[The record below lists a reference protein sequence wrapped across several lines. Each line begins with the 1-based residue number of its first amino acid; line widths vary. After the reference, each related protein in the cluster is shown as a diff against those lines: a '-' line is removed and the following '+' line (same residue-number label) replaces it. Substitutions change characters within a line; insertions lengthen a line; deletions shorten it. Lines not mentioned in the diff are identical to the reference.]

1 MTKEH
6 DQSSLNTDIIKGN
19 VDKVIE
25 HLADTNLSSVE
36 IQILLATTIRSR
48 AREKDKQ
55 ADKIETII
63 QGKEEFAGI
72 DLTVRKKAENLREL
86 ARKIEKL

>member
-19 VDKVIE
+19 VDKVLE
-25 HLADTNLSSVE
+25 HLAEANLTPIE
-36 IQILLATTIRSR
+36 MQILMATTVLSR
-48 AREKDKQ
+48 AREKEKQ

-63 QGKEEFAGI
+63 KGKEEFAGL
-72 DLTVRKKAENLREL
+72 DLTVREKAKNLRKL
-86 ARKIEKL
+86 AHQIKKL